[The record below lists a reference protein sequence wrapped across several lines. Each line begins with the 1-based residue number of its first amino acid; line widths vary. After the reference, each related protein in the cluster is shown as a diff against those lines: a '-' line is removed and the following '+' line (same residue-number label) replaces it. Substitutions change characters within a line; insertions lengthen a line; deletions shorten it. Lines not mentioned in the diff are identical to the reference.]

1 MNKEKK
7 NLPLENL
14 VLAKSDKKQIK
25 EFLLSLGKWKNIN
38 SGYTFFYK
46 CLRGAKNDE
55 GILDKLI
62 EFLGIDT
69 DEFQKAIDETK
80 SIIQED
86 KEQKRNE
93 DEQKARMILY
103 KEGKRFLPHTELI
116 YKSLG
121 GGMGWAYSFGA
132 FRKKTLEEG
141 LDKKIQKILSKTEE
155 TLTEE
160 FILYINESEEIDVL
174 KEIGKEIKKHYLE
187 NADNH
192 LVEILGYF
200 VYPTFDSTS
209 SYKNYTGRI
218 EYDES
223 GLICYIGNKAK
234 LRVQHV
240 SEWEDWNETTEEN
253 ERIRN
258 KFRGFNGDE

>member
-1 MNKEKK
+1 M
-7 NLPLENL
+7 
-14 VLAKSDKKQIK
+14 
-25 EFLLSLGKWKNIN
+25 
-38 SGYTFFYK
+38 
-46 CLRGAKNDE
+46 
-55 GILDKLI
+55 
-62 EFLGIDT
+62 
-69 DEFQKAIDETK
+69 
-80 SIIQED
+80 
-86 KEQKRNE
+86 
-93 DEQKARMILY
+93 
-103 KEGKRFLPHTELI
+103 
-116 YKSLG
+116 
-121 GGMGWAYSFGA
+121 
-132 FRKKTLEEG
+132 
-141 LDKKIQKILSKTEE
+141 
-155 TLTEE
+155 
-160 FILYINESEEIDVL
+160 